1 MITMA
6 PASPTADLRDRLAI
20 PGSRLDDLNA
30 FLLDPD
36 ARIVNDLL
44 AVVARHGTPDEINRK
59 AREAGALPALL
70 DRVRETRPDYL
81 RDLEWLEE
89 QRERGVFVSVADFR
103 RGVLGDR
110 ADTMTF
116 RDDMAVTLEVSS
128 LQYFPWVIA
137 AARRAMADRSLM
149 PGRWIRV
156 RKMREQE
163 ADGDL
168 AAVAAAM
175 KIIGASVVET
185 LDTKGTDGS
194 NVHLDGPATITGYF
208 GGVGQPNDHPL
219 LWVDEYLR
227 YYTTY
232 GVRQV
237 LNLNPGTVLA
247 GYLLHRL
254 GVDIEF
260 KISVFMGNDNPFAG
274 LWTLLGAKLFAREDG
289 TTPLVGFNWSNSV
302 DNETL
307 EIAAQI
313 RRALG
318 FEDTV
323 RFEHH
328 ITETQKSI
336 VRQPYDRREELIE
349 LADHVPNISAKHEG
363 GDPAVDAAHPHPSDI
378 LDYFRDKTE
387 VIASGDWD
395 ALADDFTDKIDATN
409 HTARALTEHG
419 LSFVARPAPA
429 PLSTRRGSAP
439 WVPGFAAGPAGLRPE
454 RRAQQVRH
462 ARHPGHDP
470 LVGHA
475 GEVDPRVVRLLD
487 RRVERGA
494 RDVRDPGLGQQLVPH
509 EGRRVEPVRERQPG
523 EQPAVGTGP
532 GDAGGE
538 RLLDDAEHE
547 VALAPVGGTDPP
559 DVLVEVVTIQVGG
572 GGGHV
577 QGAALGV
584 RRELEE
590 PEPGDDLA
598 ARDRPPE
605 PHPGRQRLREA
616 PEVDDPPLGVE
627 ALERR

>member
-1 MITMA
+1 MTTTLPTGQ
-6 PASPTADLRDRLAI
+6 PASPGPSTDLRNRLAI
-20 PGSRLDDLNA
+20 PGSRLDGLNA

-44 AVVARHGTPDEINRK
+44 AVVARYGTPDEINRR

-81 RDLEWLEE
+81 GDLEWLEE
-89 QRERGVFVSVADFR
+89 QRERRAFVSVSDFR
-103 RGVLGDR
+103 RGVVGDR

-137 AARRAMADRSLM
+137 AARRAIADRSLM

-156 RKMREQE
+156 RKMKEQE

-208 GGVGQPNDHPL
+208 GGIGQPNDHPL

-232 GVRQV
+232 GVQQV

-274 LWTLLGAKLFAREDG
+274 LWTLLGARLFAREDG

-307 EIAAQI
+307 EIAAQV

-318 FEDTV
+318 FEQAV

-378 LDYFRDKTE
+378 LDYFRDKDE

-395 ALADDFTDKIDATN
+395 ALADDFTDKVDATN

-419 LSFVARPAPA
+419 LSFVAAHH
-429 PLSTRRGSAP
+429 L
-439 WVPGFAAGPAGLRPE
+439 
-454 RRAQQVRH
+454 H
-462 ARHPGHDP
+462 H
-470 LVGHA
+470 
-475 GEVDPRVVRLLD
+475 
-487 RRVERGA
+487 
-494 RDVRDPGLGQQLVPH
+494 
-509 EGRRVEPVRERQPG
+509 
-523 EQPAVGTGP
+523 
-532 GDAGGE
+532 
-538 RLLDDAEHE
+538 
-547 VALAPVGGTDPP
+547 
-559 DVLVEVVTIQVGG
+559 
-572 GGGHV
+572 
-577 QGAALGV
+577 
-584 RRELEE
+584 
-590 PEPGDDLA
+590 
-598 ARDRPPE
+598 
-605 PHPGRQRLREA
+605 
-616 PEVDDPPLGVE
+616 
-627 ALERR
+627 